1 MRLRTFFSIAVLLS
15 IYSTSPGQDKPKSY
29 FDNWPEW
36 RGPETNGY
44 APDANPPIE
53 WSESKNIK
61 WKIEIPGKGHATP
74 VIWGDL
80 IFIQTAIETDK
91 KANSDDTTSASEVE
105 SRGPAATKTSN
116 VYNFNVMAIN
126 RISGAVIWN
135 KTVCSE
141 TPVDGTH
148 ELGTWASN
156 SPVTDGEHL
165 FVYFGSRGL
174 YCLDFK
180 GNILWQRDFGQM
192 VTKMNFGEGSSPTIY
207 KDKIILVWDHEG
219 DSFLYVLDKKTGKDI
234 LKIARDE
241 ATAWATPIVIK
252 VNGKEQIITSATS
265 MMRSYDLITGE
276 IIWYGTGMTANV
288 IPSPIVNNGIVYLMS
303 GFRGNALKAID
314 LSKAKGN
321 IDGTD
326 AIIWEYNQNAP
337 YTPSALL
344 AHDKLYFLRSN
355 NGNLTCLDI
364 ADGKVNYSVE
374 KLDGVGTIFASLV
387 GAKDRIYITSQ
398 TGLTYVV
405 KQGATFEI
413 LSKNQLDDGNFASP
427 AIVGNELYIRG
438 FRYLYCLSAE

>member
-1 MRLRTFFSIAVLLS
+1 MKCSSLIIFTFASLMCL
-15 IYSTSPGQDKPKSY
+15 TSAAQEKSVNY
-29 FDNWPEW
+29 LKNWPEW
-36 RGPETNGY
+36 RGPEANGF
-44 APDANPPIE
+44 APDGNPPIE
-53 WSESKNIK
+53 WSESKNVK

-74 VIWGDL
+74 IIWGDV
-80 IFIQTAIETDK
+80 IYIQTAVETNK
-91 KANSDDTTSASEVE
+91 TYENAAPASESNTE
-105 SRGPAATKTSN
+105 SRGPAPTKTTS

-135 KTVCSE
+135 KTVCTE

-156 SPVTDGEHL
+156 SPVTDGEHV
-165 FVYFGSRGL
+165 FAYFGSRGL

-207 KDKIILVWDHEG
+207 QDKIVLVWDHEG
-219 DSFLYVLDKKTGKDI
+219 DSFLYVLEKKTGKDI

-241 ATAWATPIVIK
+241 ATAWATPMVVT

-265 MMRSYDLITGE
+265 MMRSYDLNTGE
-276 IIWYGTGMTANV
+276 IIWFGTGMTANV
-288 IPSPIVNNGIVYLMS
+288 IPSPIVNNGILYLMS

-321 IDGTD
+321 IDGSD
-326 AIIWEYNQNAP
+326 AIVWEYNQNTP

-344 AHDKLYFLRSN
+344 AQDKLYFLRSN

-374 KLDGVGTIFASLV
+374 KLDGMGTVFASLV
-387 GAKDRIYITSQ
+387 GVKDRIYITSQ

-405 KQGATFEI
+405 KQGAAFEI

-427 AIVGNELYIRG
+427 AIVGNDLYIRG
-438 FRYLYCLSAE
+438 FKYLYCISAE

>member
-1 MRLRTFFSIAVLLS
+1 MRLTIFFILILFSYNYSTQAQDKS
-15 IYSTSPGQDKPKSY
+15 EIYSQ
-29 FDNWPEW
+29 NWPEW
-36 RGPETNGY
+36 RGPEANGF
-44 APDANPPIE
+44 ASDANPPIE
-53 WSESKNIK
+53 WSETKNVK

-74 VIWGDL
+74 IIWGDK
-80 IFIQTAIETDK
+80 IFIQTAVETNQ
-91 KANSDDTTSASEVE
+91 KAESTSPASEE
-105 SRGPAATKTSN
+105 SIGGRGPAATKTTN

-126 RISGAVIWN
+126 RISGGLIWN

-165 FVYFGSRGL
+165 FAYFGSRGL

-192 VTKMNFGEGSSPTIY
+192 VTKMNFGEGSSPTLY
-207 KDKIILVWDHEG
+207 KDKIVLVWDHEG
-219 DSFLYVLDKKTGKDI
+219 DSFLYVLDKATGKDI
-234 LKIARDE
+234 LKIPRDE
-241 ATAWATPIVIK
+241 ATAWATPMVVT

-265 MMRSYDLITGE
+265 MMRSYYLTTGE

-288 IPSPIVNNGIVYLMS
+288 IPSPIVNNGILYLMS

-321 IDGTD
+321 IDGSD
-326 AIIWEYNQNAP
+326 AIIWEYNQNTP

-374 KLDGVGTIFASLV
+374 KLDGTGTIFASLV

-405 KQGATFEI
+405 KQGPAFEI
-413 LSKNQLDDGNFASP
+413 LAKNQLEDGNFASP
-427 AIVGNELYIRG
+427 AIVGNNLYIRG
-438 FRYLYCLSAE
+438 FKYLYCLSVQ